1 MSGVNDM
8 EHKREWITCDRCGC
22 EIKEM
27 PKKLQRIIRRTMSP
41 AEYEIEYPKGLA
53 YISNLEQITE
63 DIMGVHIVEDVS
75 VMKKTFDLCPKCRK
89 DFERFMRNG
98 KSKIE
103 N

>member
-1 MSGVNDM
+1 M
-8 EHKREWITCDRCGC
+8 EHKKEWVTCDRCGC

-63 DIMGVHIVEDVS
+63 DIMGVRIVEDVS
-75 VMKKTFDLCPKCRK
+75 VMRKTFDLCPECRE
-89 DFERFMRNG
+89 DFKRFMENG

>member
-1 MSGVNDM
+1 M
-8 EHKREWITCDRCGC
+8 EHKKEWITCDRCGC

-27 PKKLQRIIRRTMSP
+27 PKKQTWKIRRLMSP
-41 AEYEIEYPKGLA
+41 AEYEIEYPKGVA
-53 YISNLEQITE
+53 YISNIEQITE
-63 DIMGVHIVEDVS
+63 EVMGVHIVEDVS

-89 DFERFMRNG
+89 DFKRFMENG

>member
-1 MSGVNDM
+1 M

-22 EIKEM
+22 EIKEK
-27 PKKLQRIIRRTMSP
+27 PEGLQRIIRRQMSP

-75 VMKKTFDLCPKCRK
+75 VMRKTFDLCPKCRE
-89 DFERFMRNG
+89 DFKRFMRNETDSR
-98 KSKIE
+98 K
-103 N
+103 